1 MIVFIYI
8 SINDGFICY
17 INIYEV
23 RFIGGFNMKII
34 DCKGLACPK
43 PVILTKKEL
52 EGMTEGELEV
62 IVDNIAARENV
73 SRFAK
78 SQGFDYNVNE
88 KDGLYH
94 ITIKKTNEQA
104 CEIMNFNDKNLVIMV
119 TSDKF
124 GSGDDKLGAAL
135 MKSYLYALTENA
147 VKPEKM
153 FFINGGVKL
162 TSEGTEVLESLKALE
177 SAGVEIFSCGTCLD
191 FYGLKEKL
199 LIGEVTNMYSIVES
213 TNGAS
218 NTIKI

>member
-1 MIVFIYI
+1 
-8 SINDGFICY
+8 
-17 INIYEV
+17 
-23 RFIGGFNMKII
+23 MKII

-52 EGMTEGELEV
+52 EAMAEGELEV
-62 IVDNIAARENV
+62 IVDNTAAKENV

-78 SQGFDYNVNE
+78 SQGYEYNVNE

-94 ITIKKTNEQA
+94 IIINKKGA
-104 CEIMNFNDKNLVIMV
+104 KSCEVMDINDKNLIIMI

-124 GSGDDKLGAAL
+124 GTGDDKLGNAL
-135 MKSYLYALTENA
+135 MKSYLYALTENSI
-147 VKPEKM
+147 KPEKM
-153 FFINGGVKL
+153 FFINSGVKL
-162 TSEGTEVLESLKALE
+162 TSEGTEVIESLKTLE
-177 SAGVEIFSCGTCLD
+177 NLGVEIFSCGTCLD

-213 TNGAS
+213 TNEAS

>member
-1 MIVFIYI
+1 
-8 SINDGFICY
+8 
-17 INIYEV
+17 
-23 RFIGGFNMKII
+23 MKTI

-62 IVDNIAARENV
+62 IVDNTAARENV

-78 SQGFDYNVNE
+78 NQKFDYEAVE

-94 ITIKKTNEQA
+94 IIIKKTNHQS
-104 CEIMNFNDKNLVIMV
+104 CEIIDTGDRSLVIMI

-124 GSGDDKLGAAL
+124 GTGDDKLGTAL

-147 VKPEKM
+147 QKPEKM
-153 FFINGGVKL
+153 FFINSGVKL
-162 TSEGTEVLESLKALE
+162 TSEGTEVLESLKVLQA
-177 SAGVEIFSCGTCLD
+177 AGAEIFSCGTCLD
-191 FYGLKEKL
+191 FYDLKEKL

-213 TNGAS
+213 TNSAA
-218 NTIKI
+218 NTVKI

>member
-1 MIVFIYI
+1 
-8 SINDGFICY
+8 
-17 INIYEV
+17 
-23 RFIGGFNMKII
+23 MKII

-52 EGMTEGELEV
+52 EGMTEGELKV
-62 IVDNIAARENV
+62 IVDNAAARENV

-78 SQGFDYNVNE
+78 NQGLEYNVNE

-94 ITIKKTNEQA
+94 ITIKKTAQQT
-104 CEIMNFNDKNLVIMV
+104 CELMDFDNKNLIIMI

-124 GSGDDKLGAAL
+124 GSGDDKLGTAL
-135 MKSYLYALTENA
+135 MKSYLYALTESDK
-147 VKPEKM
+147 KPEKM
-153 FFINGGVKL
+153 FFINSGVKL
-162 TSEGTEVLESLKALE
+162 TCEGTEVLESIEALK

-199 LIGEVTNMYSIVES
+199 LIGGVTNMYSIVES

>member
-1 MIVFIYI
+1 
-8 SINDGFICY
+8 
-17 INIYEV
+17 
-23 RFIGGFNMKII
+23 MKTI

-52 EGMTEGELEV
+52 EAITEGEIEV
-62 IVDNIAARENV
+62 IVDNAAARENV

-88 KDGLYH
+88 KEGLFH
-94 ITIKKTNEQA
+94 IIIKKTGQQA
-104 CEIMNFNDKNLVIMV
+104 CDIMNFNEKNLIIMI

-124 GSGDDKLGAAL
+124 GTGDDKLGSAL
-135 MKSYLYALTENA
+135 MKSYLYALTENEI
-147 VKPEKM
+147 KPVKM
-153 FFINGGVKL
+153 FFINSGVKL
-162 TSEGTEVLESLKALE
+162 TSEGTEVLESLNTLKN
-177 SAGVEIFSCGTCLD
+177 SGVEIYSCGTCLD

-213 TNGAS
+213 TNSAA

>member
-1 MIVFIYI
+1 
-8 SINDGFICY
+8 
-17 INIYEV
+17 
-23 RFIGGFNMKII
+23 MKII

-52 EGMTEGELEV
+52 EGMTEGELKV
-62 IVDNIAARENV
+62 IVDNAAARENV

-78 SQGFDYNVNE
+78 NQGLEYNVNE

-94 ITIKKTNEQA
+94 IIIKKTAQQT
-104 CEIMNFNDKNLVIMV
+104 CELMNFDNKNLIIMI

-124 GSGDDKLGAAL
+124 GSGEDKLGAAL
-135 MKSYLYALTENA
+135 MKSYLYALTESDK
-147 VKPEKM
+147 KPEKM
-153 FFINGGVKL
+153 FFVNGGVKL
-162 TSEGTEVLESLKALE
+162 TCEGTEVLESLESLN

-191 FYGLKEKL
+191 FYGLKDKL
-199 LIGEVTNMYSIVES
+199 LIGGITNMYTIVES